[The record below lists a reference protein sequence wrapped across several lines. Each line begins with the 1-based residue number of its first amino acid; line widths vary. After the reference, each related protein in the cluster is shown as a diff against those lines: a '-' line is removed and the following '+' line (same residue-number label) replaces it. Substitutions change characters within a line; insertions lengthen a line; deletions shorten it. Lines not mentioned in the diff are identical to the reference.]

1 MYKSDVTFDAIID
14 IATFLIFILGFRRR
28 EDIYEI

>member
-14 IATFLIFILGFRRR
+14 IATFLIFILGFYRR
-28 EDIYEI
+28 EEMYGI